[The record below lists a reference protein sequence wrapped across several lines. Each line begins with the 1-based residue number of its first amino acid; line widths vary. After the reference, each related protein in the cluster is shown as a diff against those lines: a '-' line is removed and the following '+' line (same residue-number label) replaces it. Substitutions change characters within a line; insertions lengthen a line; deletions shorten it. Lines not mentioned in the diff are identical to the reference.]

1 MSIKLLVVDDSAFMR
16 KIIIDLMGE
25 TEGIEVVGIARNG
38 LDALEVIPKLKPDI
52 ITLDVEMPK
61 LNGIDTL
68 KRIKEKYS
76 IPVIMLSSHTGIDIT
91 IEALQVGAV
100 DFIEK
105 PVDLTTNLLGFKKEL
120 EMKIKSVLHKRV
132 PIAPPKKSIN
142 TSTPTKVSKN
152 IKAVVIGAST
162 GGPKA
167 LVSIISKLPSEIDVP
182 IFIVQHMPKGF
193 TTSFATRLDS
203 ESKVKVVEAQDG
215 MRIQNGMVY
224 LAPGDFHM
232 TIEKNIIRL
241 NEKDKIHGVRPAVDY
256 LFNTAAEIYGDKLL
270 GIILTGMGK
279 DGSKGMATI
288 KAKGGYNL
296 AQDEHSCVVYGMPGN
311 AVSDGVVDEIM
322 SLEELSTN
330 LNKRIKVNLWS

>member
-16 KIIIDLMGE
+16 KIIMDLMGE
-25 TEGIEVVGIARNG
+25 TDGIEVIGIARNG
-38 LDALEVIPKLKPDI
+38 LDALDVIPKLQPDI
-52 ITLDVEMPK
+52 ITLDVEMPR

-76 IPVIMLSSHTGIDIT
+76 IPVIMLSSHTGTEIT

-105 PVDLTTNLLGFKKEL
+105 PTDLKSNLSEFKLEL
-120 EMKIKSVLHKRV
+120 EMKIKAVLHKKV
-132 PIAPPKKSIN
+132 PIASPNKTIN
-142 TSTPTKVSKN
+142 TFTPTKMTKD

-162 GGPKA
+162 GGPKI
-167 LVSIISKLPSEIDVP
+167 LVSIISKLPSEMDVP

-193 TTSFATRLDS
+193 TTSFAVRLDS
-203 ESKVKVVEAQDG
+203 ESKAKVVEAQDG
-215 MRIQNGMVY
+215 MMIQKGMVY

-232 TIEKNIIRL
+232 TIEQNRIRL
-241 NEKDKIHGVRPAVDY
+241 NQKDKIHGVRPAVDY
-256 LFNTAAEIYGDKLL
+256 LFNTAAEVYGDKLL
-270 GIILTGMGK
+270 GIILTGMGR

-296 AQDEHSCVVYGMPGN
+296 AQNEQSCVVYGMPGS
-311 AVSDGVVDEIM
+311 AVSNGVVDEIM
-322 SLEELSTN
+322 SVEDLSTN
-330 LNKRIKVNLWS
+330 LNRRVKVKLWS